1 MSTETVTEPRLTK
14 APSAPVS
21 MNGIAGT
28 QKSPAEKIFID
39 MRKQIAEVFPND
51 DHDAWS
57 WNSENYDHNEIDRPE
72 QEYGQWHEK
81 KFVESDEFSQ
91 LFTKRMF
98 MVWDELKKEGFEAN
112 DKKLWEH
119 QKALFAWTALNICT
133 GNREE
138 MAKLL
143 VRSPYGSGKSLVTG
157 LITRAFHDAQ
167 LELLHLNN
175 VDPKNLPAAAQI
187 YAKKEHIEQNASGE
201 QYSVLQPP
209 FNVERTDINQYWR
222 DMESRHGEV
231 FTDIFKRPTKAGD
244 LFYTIFRPSDEEE
257 ENNITVEDRIALYIQ
272 NIGVQITKNKEV
284 DAMLVELRAL
294 AEGSIVFLP
303 DIENNLQPRP
313 AQKREAQASTGFK
326 GDSAHALDHLDNYH
340 IVTSHKS
347 LALDPSQYSTVPDE
361 DKPAQFAL
369 VHGAALTRPFERFR
383 KDLKEFAKRCKVIF
397 MDEAGRLSPYS
408 VGDSV
413 AQLSGEFPIEIGVTG
428 YDKGVE
434 GWTRSPEISEE
445 QMIAMGLMKPVSYIG
460 IGDAENPPSPGTEE
474 AWKSYEEAHFED
486 YGAAKELGIPQPH
499 EMDTVICA
507 KADNVHEYAKRI
519 EIAHAKKKIGV
530 EVFVYHADAK
540 NRKSSVLN
548 AFKSPKKKGDPKRI
562 LVATNTL
569 IAEAHTIPNA
579 EVYDVV
585 DPMTPYMMDQ
595 LRGRLGHVRNLSGTD
610 DEKENARTIIR
621 ELFLYKGKDPFV
633 RAMAKKFGFE
643 ASVPD
648 DNATWPPMKNMIGYA
663 KYVADGAKSV
673 FKKGQAILDA
683 PKVWRRKRKA
693 QGGVVEKVG
702 TPLEHTNPHAE
713 AIAQKR
719 ADQQRRRLEK
729 RRQKEL
735 EETQRVTDMMRKLEQ
750 EHMAGQLKTKPLEAV
765 EPEEE
770 LSDEELATAKGKVET
785 INQEFLEK
793 NGVSLTG
800 IDIGPTMASPGS
812 EEKLLILS
820 ARESSGMPLWNEDD
834 RKDHGPLDIDTSTF
848 VNDDVEKM
856 DDEEPIEEE
865 V

>member
-294 AEGSIVFLP
+294 AEGSNLLP
-303 DIENNLQPRP
+303 VDSEIIIAICKTFRP
-313 AQKREAQASTGFK
+313 S
-326 GDSAHALDHLDNYH
+326 
-340 IVTSHKS
+340 
-347 LALDPSQYSTVPDE
+347 
-361 DKPAQFAL
+361 
-369 VHGAALTRPFERFR
+369 
-383 KDLKEFAKRCKVIF
+383 
-397 MDEAGRLSPYS
+397 
-408 VGDSV
+408 
-413 AQLSGEFPIEIGVTG
+413 
-428 YDKGVE
+428 
-434 GWTRSPEISEE
+434 IS
-445 QMIAMGLMKPVSYIG
+445 
-460 IGDAENPPSPGTEE
+460 
-474 AWKSYEEAHFED
+474 
-486 YGAAKELGIPQPH
+486 
-499 EMDTVICA
+499 
-507 KADNVHEYAKRI
+507 
-519 EIAHAKKKIGV
+519 
-530 EVFVYHADAK
+530 
-540 NRKSSVLN
+540 
-548 AFKSPKKKGDPKRI
+548 
-562 LVATNTL
+562 
-569 IAEAHTIPNA
+569 
-579 EVYDVV
+579 
-585 DPMTPYMMDQ
+585 
-595 LRGRLGHVRNLSGTD
+595 
-610 DEKENARTIIR
+610 
-621 ELFLYKGKDPFV
+621 
-633 RAMAKKFGFE
+633 
-643 ASVPD
+643 
-648 DNATWPPMKNMIGYA
+648 
-663 KYVADGAKSV
+663 
-673 FKKGQAILDA
+673 
-683 PKVWRRKRKA
+683 
-693 QGGVVEKVG
+693 
-702 TPLEHTNPHAE
+702 
-713 AIAQKR
+713 
-719 ADQQRRRLEK
+719 
-729 RRQKEL
+729 
-735 EETQRVTDMMRKLEQ
+735 
-750 EHMAGQLKTKPLEAV
+750 
-765 EPEEE
+765 
-770 LSDEELATAKGKVET
+770 
-785 INQEFLEK
+785 
-793 NGVSLTG
+793 
-800 IDIGPTMASPGS
+800 
-812 EEKLLILS
+812 
-820 ARESSGMPLWNEDD
+820 
-834 RKDHGPLDIDTSTF
+834 
-848 VNDDVEKM
+848 
-856 DDEEPIEEE
+856 
-865 V
+865 